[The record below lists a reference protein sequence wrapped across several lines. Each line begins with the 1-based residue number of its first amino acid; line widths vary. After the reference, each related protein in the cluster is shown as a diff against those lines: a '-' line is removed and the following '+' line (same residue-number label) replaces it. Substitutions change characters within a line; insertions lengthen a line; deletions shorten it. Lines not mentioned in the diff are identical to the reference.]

1 MAPMVGDIIMVP
13 TLQMEKLKH
22 TALWNLPL
30 FPQMENTLCFCIH
43 QFAPVDSTNF
53 VSMVPTNT
61 KPLAFQILSA
71 HYHKHYLILATQ

>member
-1 MAPMVGDIIMVP
+1 MVP

-53 VSMVPTNT
+53 VSMVPTDT
-61 KPLAFQILSA
+61 EGRL
-71 HYHKHYLILATQ
+71 Y